1 MVGKEF
7 RCAMNNNT
15 IVTANNFTINK
26 LGNETMVTSESM
38 DDILIINEFGGEIL
52 RLILSNKQLSLGDI
66 ISNFKN
72 SYSSETL
79 AEDTAEFIQEMN
91 NNGVVTIA

>member
-1 MVGKEF
+1 MVRKEL

-15 IVTANNFTINK
+15 IVIANDFTINK

-38 DDILIINEFGGEIL
+38 DDVLIINEFGGEIL

>member
-7 RCAMNNNT
+7 RCAMNSNT